1 VSDSLTSKRP
11 YLLRALHE
19 WMTDN
24 NETPLLVVDAAHAGV
39 QAPGEYAEQ
48 GKLILNV
55 SYSATSSLLI
65 GNDAVT
71 FSARFNGRPMNLLV
85 PIDAVMAVYGR
96 ESGEG
101 MVFSVAE
108 DEVAVTGDS
117 TAADSVPKPPKTGRP
132 QLKVVK

>member
-1 VSDSLTSKRP
+1 MSDSLTSKRP

-55 SYSATSSLLI
+55 SYSATSSLFI

-101 MVFSVAE
+101 MVFSVDE

>member
-1 VSDSLTSKRP
+1 
-11 YLLRALHE
+11 
-19 WMTDN
+19 MTDN

-55 SYSATSSLLI
+55 SYSATSSLFI

-101 MVFSVAE
+101 MVFSVDE

>member
-1 VSDSLTSKRP
+1 MSDSLTSKRP